1 MASRHIAG
9 RARRSSSARAR
20 ASRSATAAA
29 GPGPQSGTLRLRGQP
44 VAPAPAPH
52 AESIEIVSRGRV
64 QLGAAR
70 AAAGAVDVSIRQDDV
85 ACLEYSNGF
94 RQWLR
99 VDDLHREFGT
109 RASRGGDEE
118 GIWEVDPSV
127 RAEAGDGAVQRG
139 VGGLV
144 VEALEVFGVDLK
156 RKTAVGLSQWFERRQ
171 LHGNAPGIYR
181 VGLGDALSLEAVT
194 GRLPAT
200 GPGQPLLLLV
210 HGTASSAAGSFA
222 SLWNPSNKAGAALRK
237 ALQGRY
243 GRHVYAFEHRSLTVS
258 PIDNAAELVEKFLPE
273 DAELHLVTHSRGGL
287 IADLLCLAQRVQG
300 RNDPLQP
307 GALDRLFGRDRTL
320 GAMLGLGRR
329 DSAEAAKAYAVE
341 RARLLELIEAL
352 KRRRPR
358 VTRLVRVACPARGT
372 TLASGRLDRWLSVIQ
387 HFASEMIGDALDF
400 LLAVVQERTDPRS
413 LPGLEAMM
421 PGSALI
427 RLLNHPDLR
436 TAADLSVIAGDIEGD
451 SFWGKLKLVMA
462 DWFYASDHDLVVNT
476 GSMYGGLQ
484 RTPGAGR
491 FFLDQ
496 GREVSHFHYFANERT
511 VRMLQEGLLRA
522 DGALAGFRPIAEARP
537 ETPAWRE
544 AVARSAQRGPRP
556 VVIVLPGTMGSEL
569 LLGSDCKWLDY
580 LDLARGGLEDIGIEA
595 RRVVPGNL
603 LDDFYGEFLA
613 YLTGTHEV
621 VPFAYDW
628 RLSVATLA
636 DQLAPLVEARLTQCE
651 GHRQPLRIAAHS
663 MGGLVTRMML
673 ARHRRLWERLRAL
686 PGSRFVMFGTP
697 NAGSYEAVRW
707 ITGRNPTLGKL
718 ALLDITH
725 DRDELLQIVTRF
737 PGMLE
742 LLPEPG
748 AGRDFGDVR
757 FWQRLK
763 AEVDEHWP
771 VPPAAELRAVDAAR
785 RQLAQCPVDPA
796 VMIYVAGCARH
807 TVCDYR
813 VVPAVRRPLLGD
825 IPANVQFL
833 STRQGDGTVTWA
845 SGRLAGV
852 PTWYVED
859 TQHDELLASPAAF
872 PAYAELLSTGSTSR
886 LPAAPPRARGVT
898 DAEGLEVLPAD
909 LPDSVPDPQT
919 DPAMALGPSRRRR
932 RRAESVRLPRVKV
945 SVRHGDLAY
954 ARNPV
959 CVGHYLG
966 DSIVS
971 AEAALDKRLDG
982 ALTNRVR
989 LGLYPG
995 RLGTHEIFLDT
1006 SPAAKPGGAVVIGL
1020 GQVGELTPGALEAG
1034 MAQAM
1039 LDYALH
1045 VADCPDDRFGAH
1057 PAPRSARACALLIG
1071 TGFSNMSVRD
1081 SVAAMLWGVH
1091 AANHRLLETGFSS
1104 RVLIDEIE
1112 FLELYQDI
1120 AIQAVRALAEVLT
1133 DGELVQHVD
1142 WSADQG
1148 VVIEGQGGRRRATFE
1163 EGAEWW
1169 RRLEIGYDRD
1179 NNTLRFTH
1187 YGDRARAE
1195 QTLVSGQIR
1204 LAEDFIATACGST
1217 ANSREISR
1225 TLFEMLMPN
1234 GLKELAPAQH
1244 DMVYLVDERSAAF
1257 PWELMENRWGTNTRP
1272 LAVAAGML
1280 RQLKTQ
1286 EFRPAPAYTFERSAY
1301 IVGNPQLPA
1310 GGQSQLH
1317 FADLP
1322 GAEKEAQQVGEVL
1335 AASGFRATVKVRDS
1349 AENILMGLHADAYQ
1363 ILHLAGHGVHDAEV
1377 VAPEPGA
1384 RTERV
1389 SGMVIG
1395 DNVYLTPGDIR
1406 QMRWVPELVFI
1417 NCCHLGRTD
1426 GPAEA
1431 SPHYNLLAASVAVEF
1446 IKMGVKAVI
1455 AAGWAVDDAAG
1466 RQFAVSFYRH
1476 MLGGAGF
1483 GHAVRAAREEVYTRF
1498 PQVNTWG
1505 AYQCYGDQ
1513 DLHLVGGQADASGRP
1528 TPITAV
1534 SELVAKL
1541 DNCIGDVRMSG
1552 GEAARYRPKVEA
1564 LLARVPPG
1572 ARDGWLARPDVC
1584 ASLGVLFGE
1593 AGDYEQALE
1602 YLDRLTTADRAE
1614 FPVRALEHRA
1624 NIRVKR
1630 AFQRWREARGERG
1643 GSAAERQR
1651 LIAAC
1656 RQEVAGAVAEIES
1669 LMRFG
1674 ASAERRALLGSAH
1687 KRMAA
1692 LQTDVKARVQAL
1704 RDMARAYRE
1713 AFVAVTPVA
1722 AEEQPL
1728 PRGAPGAAEPAVV
1741 PAPGRGRD
1749 LHAYSLTNWV
1759 TANLV
1764 LQWYRAPTDEGWQR
1778 ALHAYCPIAVEQ
1790 AAARERTD
1798 PSYWNS
1804 VVVPDCRLVAALAG
1818 GVIEDAEVAEIA
1830 AGYRAAL
1837 ERGSSRREFG
1847 SVLDHVEFVIEMARG
1862 AGQKQAVL
1870 CEQLERLAK
1879 ALTD

>member
-9 RARRSSSARAR
+9 RARRASSSRAR
-20 ASRSATAAA
+20 AARPATAAA
-29 GPGPQSGTLRLRGQP
+29 APSRTLRLRGQP
-44 VAPAPAPH
+44 VAQAPTPRV
-52 AESIEIVSRGRV
+52 ESIDIVSRGRV

-70 AAAGAVDVSIRQDDV
+70 AAAGAVDVPIRQDDV

-118 GIWEVDPSV
+118 GIWEVDPAV

-139 VGGLV
+139 FGGLV

-194 GRLPAT
+194 ERLPAT
-200 GPGQPLLLLV
+200 KPGQPLLLFV
-210 HGTASSAAGSFA
+210 HGTASSTAGSFA

-237 ALQGRY
+237 ALQERY
-243 GRHVYAFEHRSLTVS
+243 GSHVYACEHRTLTVS

-307 GALDRLFGRDRTL
+307 GALDRLLGRDRTL

-341 RARLLELIEAL
+341 RARLQELIEAL

-387 HFASEMIGDALDF
+387 HFAPEMVGDALDF

-436 TAADLSVIAGDIEGD
+436 TAADLSVIAGDIEGE

-496 GREVSHFHYFANERT
+496 GREVSHFHYFGNERT

-522 DGALAGFRPIAEARP
+522 DGALAGFRPIGEARQ

-569 LLGSDCKWLDY
+569 LLGGDCKWLDY

-621 VPFAYDW
+621 VPFPYDW
-628 RLSVATLA
+628 RLSLVALA
-636 DQLAPLVEARLTQCE
+636 DQLAPVVEARLTQCE
-651 GHRQPLRIAAHS
+651 SHRQPLRIAAHS

-725 DRDELLQIVTRF
+725 DRDELLQIVTRY

-748 AGRDFGDVR
+748 AGREFGDVR

-763 AEVDEHWP
+763 AEVDEQWP
-771 VPPAAELRAVDAAR
+771 VPPAAELRAVDEAR

-796 VMIYVAGCARH
+796 AMIYVAGCARH

-859 TQHDELLASPAAF
+859 TQHDELLANPAAF
-872 PAYAELLSTGSTSR
+872 PAYAELLSTGGTSR

-898 DAEGLEVLPAD
+898 DAEVLEVLPAD

-919 DPAMALGPSRRRR
+919 DTAMALGPSRRRR

-1045 VADCPDDRFGAH
+1045 VADCPDDRFGART
-1057 PAPRSARACALLIG
+1057 APRSARACALLIG

-1120 AIQAVRALAEVLT
+1120 AIQAVRALAEVLA

-1179 NNTLRFTH
+1179 SNTLRFTH

-1204 LAEDFIATACGST
+1204 LAEEFIATACGST

-1257 PWELMENRWGTNTRP
+1257 PWELMENRWGTNARP

-1335 AASGFRATVKVRDS
+1335 AESGFRVTVKVRDS

-1377 VAPEPGA
+1377 PAPEPGA
-1384 RTERV
+1384 RPERV

-1395 DNVYLTPGDIR
+1395 DNVFLTPGDIR

-1426 GPAEA
+1426 GPAET

-1466 RQFAVSFYRH
+1466 RQFAASFYRH

-1513 DLHLVGGQADASGRP
+1513 DLHLVGGKADASGRAA
-1528 TPITAV
+1528 PITAV

-1552 GEAARYRPKVEA
+1552 GEAATYRPKVEA

-1602 YLDRLTTADRAE
+1602 YLDRLATADRAE

-1630 AFQRWREARGERG
+1630 AFQRWREARGEPG

-1656 RQEVAGAVAEIES
+1656 RQEVTGAVAEIES

-1674 ASAERRALLGSAH
+1674 ATAERRALLGSAQ

-1704 RDMARAYRE
+1704 REMARAYRE
-1713 AFVAVTPVA
+1713 AFVAVTPDA
-1722 AEEQPL
+1722 TGEESPS
-1728 PRGAPGAAEPAVV
+1728 RSAPGAAV
-1741 PAPGRGRD
+1741 PAPGSRRD

-1759 TANLV
+1759 TANLM

-1790 AAARERTD
+1790 AAGRERTD

-1804 VVVPDCRLVAALAG
+1804 VVAPDCRLVAALAG
-1818 GVIEDAEVAEIA
+1818 GAIEDAEVAEIA

-1847 SVLDHVEFVIEMARG
+1847 SVLDHVEFLIEMARG
-1862 AGQKQAVL
+1862 AGQRQAAL
-1870 CEQLERLAK
+1870 REQLERLAK

>member
-1 MASRHIAG
+1 MASRRKPG
-9 RARRSSSARAR
+9 SARRSSAAHARV
-20 ASRSATAAA
+20 SRSVTTAAPA
-29 GPGPQSGTLRLRGQP
+29 PQTRTLRLRGQP
-44 VAPAPAPH
+44 VAKATPPRV
-52 AESIEIVSRGRV
+52 ESIDVVSRARV

-70 AAAGAVDVSIRQDDV
+70 AGAGAVDVTIRQDDV

-99 VDDLHREFGT
+99 VDDLHREFGAH
-109 RASRGGDEE
+109 ASRGGEEE
-118 GIWEVDPSV
+118 GVWEVDPGV
-127 RAEAGDGAVQRG
+127 RAAAGEDAAQRG
-139 VGGLV
+139 LGGLV
-144 VEALEVFGVDLK
+144 IEALEVFGVDLK
-156 RKTAVGLSQWFERRQ
+156 RKTAIGLSQWFERRQ
-171 LHGNAPGIYR
+171 LQGNAPGLYR
-181 VGLGDALSLEAVT
+181 VGLEEALTLEAV
-194 GRLPAT
+194 GERLPAT
-200 GPGQPLLLLV
+200 RPGEPLLLFV
-210 HGTASSAAGSFA
+210 HGTASSTAGSFA
-222 SLWNPSNKAGAALRK
+222 SLWNASNKAGAALRK
-237 ALQGRY
+237 ALRERY
-243 GRHVYAFEHRSLTVS
+243 GRHVYAYEHRTLTVS
-258 PIDNAAELVEKFLPE
+258 PIDNAAELVGKFLPE
-273 DAELHLVTHSRGGL
+273 GAELHLLTHSRGGL
-287 IADLLCLAQRVQG
+287 IAELLCLAQRVQG
-300 RNDPLQP
+300 RHDPLQP
-307 GALDRLFGRDRTL
+307 GALDRLFARDRTL

-329 DSAEAAKAYAVE
+329 DGAEAARAYAVE
-341 RARLLELIEAL
+341 RACLLELIEAL
-352 KRRRPR
+352 QRRRPR

-387 HFASEMIGDALDF
+387 HFAPEVIGEALDF

-451 SFWGKLKLVMA
+451 SFWSKLKLVMA
-462 DWFYASDHDLVVNT
+462 DWFYAGDHDLVVNT

-484 RTPGAGR
+484 RAPGAGR

-522 DGALAGFRPIAEARP
+522 DGALAGFRPIAEARH
-537 ETPAWRE
+537 EVPAWRE

-569 LLGSDCKWLDY
+569 LLGSDCKWLDF

-595 RRVVPGNL
+595 RRVAPGNL

-628 RLSVATLA
+628 RLSLVRLA
-636 DQLAPLVEARLTQCE
+636 DQLAPVVEARLSHCE
-651 GHRQPLRIAAHS
+651 SHGQPLRIVAHS

-686 PGSRFVMFGTP
+686 PGSRFIMFGTP

-718 ALLDITH
+718 ALLDVTH

-763 AEVDEHWP
+763 AELDEQWP
-771 VPPAAELRAVDAAR
+771 VPPAAELRAVEEVR

-833 STRQGDGTVTWA
+833 STRQGDGTVAWA
-845 SGRLAGV
+845 SGRLSGV

-859 TQHDELLASPAAF
+859 TQHDELLANPAAF
-872 PAYAELLSTGSTSR
+872 PAYAELLGTGGTSR
-886 LPAAPPRARGVT
+886 LPAAPPLARSVT
-898 DAEGLEVLPAD
+898 DAEVLEVLPTD

-919 DPAMALGPSRRRR
+919 DPAMGLGPGRRRR

-954 ARNPV
+954 ARYPV

-971 AEAALDKRLDG
+971 AEAALDRRLDG

-1006 SPAAKPGGAVVIGL
+1006 SPSAKPGGAVVIGL

-1045 VADCPDDRFGAH
+1045 VADCPDDRFGART
-1057 PAPRSARACALLIG
+1057 APRSARVCALLIG

-1104 RVLIDEIE
+1104 RVLIDEVE

-1120 AIQAVRALAEVLT
+1120 AIQAVRALAEVLA

-1142 WSADQG
+1142 WSAEHG

-1179 NNTLRFTH
+1179 SNTLRFTH

-1204 LAEDFIATACGST
+1204 LAEDFIATACGTT
-1217 ANSREISR
+1217 ANTREISR

-1310 GGQSQLH
+1310 GGRSQLH

-1322 GAEKEAQQVGEVL
+1322 GAEKEAQQVGEIL
-1335 AASGFRATVKVRDS
+1335 AGSGFRTTVKLRDT

-1377 VAPEPGA
+1377 QAEPGA
-1384 RTERV
+1384 RAERV

-1395 DNVYLTPGDIR
+1395 DDVYLTPGDIR

-1417 NCCHLGRTD
+1417 NCCHLGRVD
-1426 GPAEA
+1426 GPAES

-1446 IKMGVKAVI
+1446 IRMGVKAVI

-1476 MLGGAGF
+1476 MLAGAGF

-1513 DLHLVGGQADASGRP
+1513 DLHLVGGQADAAGRA
-1528 TPITAV
+1528 TPITAL

-1552 GEAARYRPKVEA
+1552 GDAARHRPRVEA

-1572 ARDGWLARPDVC
+1572 ARDRWLARPDVC
-1584 ASLGVLFGE
+1584 ASLGVLYGE

-1624 NIRVKR
+1624 NIRVKL
-1630 AFQRWREARGERG
+1630 AFQRWLEARGERG
-1643 GSAAERQR
+1643 GSAAERER
-1651 LIAAC
+1651 LIVAC
-1656 RQEVAGAVAEIES
+1656 RQEIAGAIAEIES

-1674 ASAERRALLGSAH
+1674 ATAERRALLGSAQ

-1692 LQTDVKARVQAL
+1692 LQSDVKARVQAL
-1704 RDMARAYRE
+1704 REMARAYRE
-1713 AFVAVTPVA
+1713 AFVAVTPAGA
-1722 AEEQPL
+1722 AQEP
-1728 PRGAPGAAEPAVV
+1728 PPPGAPGAAESA
-1741 PAPGRGRD
+1741 PAPSSERD

-1759 TANLV
+1759 TANLM
-1764 LQWYRAPTDEGWQR
+1764 LKWYRAPTDEGWQR

-1804 VVVPDCRLVAALAG
+1804 VVAPDCRLVAALASG
-1818 GVIEDAEVAEIA
+1818 LIEDAEAAEIG

-1847 SVLDHVEFVIEMARG
+1847 SVLDHVEFLIEMARG
-1862 AGQKQAVL
+1862 AGQKQAAL
-1870 CEQLERLAK
+1870 REQVERLAK

>member
-1 MASRHIAG
+1 M
-9 RARRSSSARAR
+9 
-20 ASRSATAAA
+20 
-29 GPGPQSGTLRLRGQP
+29 
-44 VAPAPAPH
+44 APAPAPH

-1426 GPAEA
+1426 GPAES

-1722 AEEQPL
+1722 AEEQPP